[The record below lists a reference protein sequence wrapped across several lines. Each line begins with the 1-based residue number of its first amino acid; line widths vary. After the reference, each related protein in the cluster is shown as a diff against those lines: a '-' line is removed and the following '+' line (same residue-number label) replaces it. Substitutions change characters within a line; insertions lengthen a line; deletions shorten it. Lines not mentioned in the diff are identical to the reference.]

1 MGFLHH
7 CLILLSTLIYDA
19 PVSSSIKR
27 DGCPKR
33 MASPSFKET
42 FPLTVSSL
50 KLSNDTLRTIPVQQ
64 VDSTLPHSLFC
75 GPGPPGF
82 GCLLSMPN
90 LCWSSKQNCLS
101 LKFSPHKWRAL
112 VLSPLSISKQNR
124 TKIKILW
131 CNINS
136 NFSLT
141 EKKKKMPWYIW
152 KEESW
157 GSRKRLPAWPISRG
171 ESPSAIVWHW
181 GAKKLFMPPWGSWWE
196 LRMLAGSSPGHRRP
210 SQSVTEDCRVENS
223 RLR

>member
-1 MGFLHH
+1 MSSHDKHPPKICPRKQRPDLLKANVNRCVYHAVFKKISSYLLMGFLHH

-101 LKFSPHKWRAL
+101 LKFSPHK
-112 VLSPLSISKQNR
+112 
-124 TKIKILW
+124 
-131 CNINS
+131 
-136 NFSLT
+136 
-141 EKKKKMPWYIW
+141 
-152 KEESW
+152 
-157 GSRKRLPAWPISRG
+157 
-171 ESPSAIVWHW
+171 
-181 GAKKLFMPPWGSWWE
+181 
-196 LRMLAGSSPGHRRP
+196 
-210 SQSVTEDCRVENS
+210 
-223 RLR
+223 